1 MSHRMSHGKARSGF
15 LECRYQRHEAHLERV
30 AYVAASLA
38 FSWLFV
44 QGVGWDRETARLVAV
59 VGQLEIVLLVAAVL
73 VRQSFS
79 PLQRAYTWVGS
90 FMGIH
95 WLLPVSARMRI
106 SGRGTPEHECVASC
120 TRAKQQGC
128 RSFFHCG
135 PVRVRPFVVRSG
147 VTIHRSV
154 GRSTL
159 EMAPFS
165 AIVR

>member
-1 MSHRMSHGKARSGF
+1 VGLLADIVAVHFPSSEFSCARLPIAFHDLAASGSRRPARK
-15 LECRYQRHEAHLERV
+15 LVRILSAA

-90 FMGIH
+90 FMRTH
-95 WLLPVSARMRI
+95 WLSPVSPRARM
-106 SGRGTPEHECVASC
+106 
-120 TRAKQQGC
+120 
-128 RSFFHCG
+128 
-135 PVRVRPFVVRSG
+135 
-147 VTIHRSV
+147 
-154 GRSTL
+154 
-159 EMAPFS
+159 
-165 AIVR
+165 